1 VNIKIKSKIII
12 AASIAVM
19 SSCAKNNTESDN
31 SLSRQDEVPSEI
43 ASLIP
48 AKDFLE
54 SLKTH
59 CAACHNIGEYRFFHD
74 DMSPEENLKWLKT
87 EKSKLTDRSWAVSII
102 EVLSWPVDGRVPLN
116 TDRVDADRRFMPFG
130 RAKHEFND
138 AEYKGRAIR
147 EVIIDALD

>member
-1 VNIKIKSKIII
+1 MNIKIKSKIII

-59 CAACHNIGEYRFFHD
+59 CAACHNIGEYRFFHAWID
-74 DMSPEENLKWLKT
+74 TSGDLDSELQMMLLKT
-87 EKSKLTDRSWAVSII
+87 IQL
-102 EVLSWPVDGRVPLN
+102 
-116 TDRVDADRRFMPFG
+116 
-130 RAKHEFND
+130 
-138 AEYKGRAIR
+138 R
-147 EVIIDALD
+147 ERNFSRVIIQIHHWLTVDNSARKINTQTQCFMNEPLAKAAPKRAS